1 MPGSVV
7 VGTRVGTGV
16 MNRTAIGLSSLSH
29 APATSRTSEHTSE
42 TGQWEGTTES
52 INEGEYLLGGTR
64 PSLVPTTEQSN
75 VKTPSPVLYITLG
88 VQEHHPTTTTVTTP
102 MRTTTTTANNG
113 ESSDNNMAEVKEKD
127 ESAGGMSQPQSRRK
141 IPAAIDRSWRRTAQ
155 FMTRIEEFLRAA
167 REDQTS
173 SLSRHSRALSRS
185 RTRLSE
191 HMSSSGE
198 SGSDVESNMDK
209 QGTSR
214 HSPNNGINIPIGQES
229 G

>member
-1 MPGSVV
+1 
-7 VGTRVGTGV
+7 

-29 APATSRTSEHTSE
+29 APAMRTSVLSRTSEHTSE
-42 TGQWEGTTES
+42 TVQWEGTTES
-52 INEGEYLLGGTR
+52 INEGGYLLGGTR

-75 VKTPSPVLYITLG
+75 VKTSSPVLYITLG
-88 VQEHHPTTTTVTTP
+88 AQEHHPTTTTVTTP
-102 MRTTTTTANNG
+102 MRTTTTANNG
-113 ESSDNNMAEVKEKD
+113 ESSDKNMAEVKDKD

-155 FMTRIEEFLRAA
+155 FMPRIEEFLRAA
-167 REDQTS
+167 REDQRVLQTS
-173 SLSRHSRALSRS
+173 FLSRHSPALSRS
-185 RTRLSE
+185 RTRLNE

-214 HSPNNGINIPIGQES
+214 HSPNNGINIPVGQES